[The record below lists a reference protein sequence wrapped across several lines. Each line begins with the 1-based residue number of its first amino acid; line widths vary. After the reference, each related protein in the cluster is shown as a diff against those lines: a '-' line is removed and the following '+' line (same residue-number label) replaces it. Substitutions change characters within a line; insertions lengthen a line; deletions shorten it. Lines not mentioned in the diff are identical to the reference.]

1 MIRSMGAKITAIWM
15 VILMIVISVISLVIG
30 YHMSLQGGL
39 TKRTN
44 VKPFYIELAEILSEL
59 K

>member
-1 MIRSMGAKITAIWM
+1 MGAKITAIWM